1 MTEPLDTRPTS
12 ESRFVRLTPQGLKT
26 VRRWAVSITIG
37 SFLFGFDTGIISG
50 ALLFIRDDFDLS
62 SFEQSSV
69 VSVLLLGAVVG
80 ALVSG
85 RIADRYGRRP
95 LLAGLGVLFLL
106 GIVAAAVAGGY
117 WLLMLGRVVMG
128 LAVGGV
134 SATVPTYL
142 GEMAPAQIRGR
153 VLSLNQLLITLG
165 LLTSYLVN
173 WAFAESG
180 NWRAMFWVGGVP
192 SALLVLVCLW
202 LPESPVWQI
211 NHGRTDRARRTLDK
225 VTEPG
230 GTDLVVSRFEDT
242 GHGTDRDDGQRGDG
256 AGSGPGGVRALL
268 APAVRPALLAALI
281 LAALQQF
288 SGINTILYYAPTIM
302 GQAGLS
308 ASNAIYYS
316 VFIGVINVIV
326 TVVSLGLVDRLGR
339 RPLLLGSL
347 AGMAVSIA
355 LLGVAF
361 VADLSPLLML
371 VFMMLYIVAFGV
383 GMGPVFWV
391 LLGEIFPP
399 AQRAEGSSAGA
410 TVNWLSNFVVSLLF
424 LPLISAVG
432 EGPTFWIFAVICVLG
447 VAFVARWVPETRGRH
462 IDEVGEDLHRRWN
475 VRTE

>member
-1 MTEPLDTRPTS
+1 MTEPLNTRPAE

-26 VRRWAVSITIG
+26 VRRWAMSITIG

-50 ALLFIRDDFDLS
+50 ALLFIRDDFGLN

-95 LLAGLGVLFLL
+95 LLAGLGVLFFL
-106 GIVAAAVAGGY
+106 GIAAAAVAGGY
-117 WLLMLGRVVMG
+117 AVLLLGRIIMG

-142 GEMAPAQIRGR
+142 GEMAPAQVRGR
-153 VLSLNQLLITLG
+153 VLSLNQLLVTIG
-165 LLTSYLVN
+165 LLASYLVN
-173 WAFAESG
+173 WAFSG
-180 NWRAMFWVGGVP
+180 SGQWRGMFWVGGIP
-192 SALLVLVCLW
+192 SALLVLACLW
-202 LPESPVWQI
+202 LPESPVWSI
-211 NHGRTDRARRTLDK
+211 AHGRTDQARKVLDE

-230 GTDLVVSRFEDT
+230 GADLVISRF
-242 GHGTDRDDGQRGDG
+242 GSTDRGDGQRRGG
-256 AGSGPGGVRALL
+256 TGSRPGGVWALL
-268 APAVRPALLAALI
+268 APAVRPALLVGLI

-302 GQAGLS
+302 GEAGLS
-308 ASNAIYYS
+308 ASKAIYYS
-316 VFIGVINVIV
+316 VFIGVINVII
-326 TVVSLGLVDRLGR
+326 TVVAVNLVDRLGR

-347 AGMAVSIA
+347 AGMGISIA

-361 VADLSPLLML
+361 AAGLSPLLML
-371 VFMMLYIVAFGV
+371 VFMLLYIVAFGI

-399 AQRAEGSSAGA
+399 AQRATGSSAGA

-424 LPLISAVG
+424 LPLISAIG
-432 EGPTFWIFAVICVLG
+432 QAPAFWIFAVICALG
-447 VAFVARWVPETRGRH
+447 MAFVAKWVPETRGRH
-462 IDEVGEDLHRRWN
+462 ADEVGADLRRRWN
-475 VRTE
+475 VRAK